1 LLEIVEDDYM
11 AKANTNNLLRPQ
23 FTTVGADE
31 KEVENASGM
40 GYEGPR
46 MR

>member
-11 AKANTNNLLRPQ
+11 VKANTNNLLRPQ
-23 FTTVGADE
+23 FKTIGADE
-31 KEVENASGM
+31 IEVENASGM